1 MRIREMRLDG
11 LYIWPPQWAWRQ
23 LPDKGVLNNVKV
35 ITRTGLLKIDV
46 YYEGEPLVG
55 IIFAETKDIKSL
67 YNKLKDN
74 IGKCLS
80 EVGDLEIDR

>member
-1 MRIREMRLDG
+1 MRIREMRLEG

-35 ITRTGLLKIDV
+35 ITRTGLLRIDV
-46 YYEGEPLVG
+46 YYKGEPLMG
-55 IIFAETKDIKSL
+55 IILAENKDLESL
-67 YNKLKDN
+67 HTKLKEN

-80 EVGDLEIDR
+80 EVGDLEMDC